1 MIGAIQSSPKEA
13 PPMLRTLSLV
23 LALSVFG
30 CKKTPPVTETP
41 VITPVTDGTQK
52 VPDHIVELAQNFTRV
67 YFDLDSSDLSAA
79 AKSALDA
86 NVAIMTQRPDI
97 KLEIQGHAD
106 ERGTTD
112 YNIALGQRRAQSVQS
127 YMKSNGIAQSRLKV
141 VSYGEERPLRTGSY
155 ESAWSQN
162 RRCEFVITW
171 SDNSA
176 EGNVSGTTSE

>member
-1 MIGAIQSSPKEA
+1 MTPRIIA
-13 PPMLRTLSLV
+13 V
-23 LALSVFG
+23 ALMFATVG

-41 VITPVTDGTQK
+41 VITQTAEPTVASQT
-52 VPDHIVELAQNFTRV
+52 VPQDIVDLAQNFTRV
-67 YFDLDSSDLSAA
+67 YFDVDGSTLSDS
-79 AKSALDA
+79 AKSAL
-86 NVAIMTQRPDI
+86 NENITIMTRRPDI

-112 YNIALGQRRAQSVQS
+112 YNLALGQRRAQSVYS
-127 YMKSNGIAQSRLKV
+127 FMKSSGIAQSRLKV
-141 VSYGEERPLRTGSY
+141 VSYGEERPLRSASA

-176 EGNVSGTTSE
+176 QGNVSGTTSE